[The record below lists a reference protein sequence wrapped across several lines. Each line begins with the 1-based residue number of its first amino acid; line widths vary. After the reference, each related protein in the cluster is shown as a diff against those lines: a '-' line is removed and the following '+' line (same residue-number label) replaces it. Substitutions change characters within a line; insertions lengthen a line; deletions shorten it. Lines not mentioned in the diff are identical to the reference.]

1 MIIRHVPILRSEA
14 LFGPALD
21 LVPAL
26 ARSGERFGT
35 NQRSGGSGREFCAI
49 GNPIVEQKFG
59 NSDAKIPI
67 WFVDYENSLR

>member
-14 LFGPALD
+14 LFG
-21 LVPAL
+21 PAL

-35 NQRSGGSGREFCAI
+35 NQRSGGSGPLFYAI

-67 WFVDYENSLR
+67 WFVDYENSWR